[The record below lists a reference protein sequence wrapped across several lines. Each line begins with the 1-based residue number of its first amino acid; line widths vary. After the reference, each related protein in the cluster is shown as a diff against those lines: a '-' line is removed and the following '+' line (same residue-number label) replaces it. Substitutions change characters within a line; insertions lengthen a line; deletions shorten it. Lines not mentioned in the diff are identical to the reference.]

1 MTKRVKPVLQIPAI
15 NSLEEADA
23 VLAEIAGR
31 KRLIALH
38 EIQLKEDVDRLK
50 AKCAAQCE
58 PLKQDIAQ
66 REQAL
71 VQFGIARKEELF
83 RGKKS
88 LSLNFGTIGFRASS
102 ALKTAKKLTWER
114 VLGLIKEKGLPCVRV
129 KEEVDKEA
137 LRSLSAEK
145 LAEVGCKLEQTDDF
159 FYEINEAELADSPPV
174 S

>member
-1 MTKRVKPVLQIPAI
+1 MAKRVKPVLQILAI
-15 NSLEEADA
+15 DSLEEADA

-31 KRLIALH
+31 KRQIALY
-38 EIQLKEDVDRLK
+38 EIRFKEEVDRLK
-50 AKCAAQCE
+50 AECAANCE
-58 PLKQDIAQ
+58 PIRQGIAE

-71 VQFGIARKEELF
+71 VQFGIARREELF

-88 LSLNFGTIGFRASS
+88 LDLNFGTIGFRASS
-102 ALKTAKKLTWER
+102 ALKTVKKLTWER

-137 LRSLSAEK
+137 LRALAPEK
-145 LAEVGCKLEQTDDF
+145 LAEVGCKLEQADDF
-159 FYEINEAELADSPPV
+159 FYELNETELADSSPA